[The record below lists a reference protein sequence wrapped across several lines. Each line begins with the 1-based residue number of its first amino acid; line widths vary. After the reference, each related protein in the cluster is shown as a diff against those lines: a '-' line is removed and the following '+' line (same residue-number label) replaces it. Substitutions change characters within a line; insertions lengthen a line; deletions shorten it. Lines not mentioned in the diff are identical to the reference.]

1 LLDLYNKR
9 AGEMM
14 IERVRMNDLVDMIDT
29 LVNFSILAKDK
40 KKKTLISLQVE
51 LSELTEALDLT
62 QDANE
67 RK

>member
-1 LLDLYNKR
+1 
-9 AGEMM
+9 MM
-14 IERVRMNDLVDMIDT
+14 IERVRVSDLVDMIDT
-29 LVNFSILAKDK
+29 LVNFSILTKDK

>member
-1 LLDLYNKR
+1 
-9 AGEMM
+9 M
-14 IERVRMNDLVDMIDT
+14 IERVRINDLVDMIDT

-51 LSELTEALDLT
+51 LKELTEALDLT

>member
-1 LLDLYNKR
+1 
-9 AGEMM
+9 MM

-29 LVNFSILAKDK
+29 LVNFSILTKDK

-51 LSELTEALDLT
+51 LNELTEALDLT